1 MWTQKGNPRG
11 RTGAGSSTPPSSH
24 PLCPHRLR
32 GAELFRDPGKPL
44 VKPYLQCTPLSQ
56 SSQYL
61 PSSCWSSSRKNSTLT
76 IGPSQYC
83 PALRR
88 RKSSAETSLFLLSLH
103 VHSTLVC
110 KTPEDLNAENV
121 HLGSK
126 VQRQLHC
133 LLPLRFRRRIPIRL
147 VPFLLLK

>member
-88 RKSSAETSLFLLSLH
+88 RKSSAETCLFLLSLH
-103 VHSTLVC
+103 VHRTEIIPPGEERKQKANLVLVF
-110 KTPEDLNAENV
+110 KYMKGTQREDDCQRKWSLNHMKN
-121 HLGSK
+121 LG
-126 VQRQLHC
+126 
-133 LLPLRFRRRIPIRL
+133 LL
-147 VPFLLLK
+147 